1 MTGPLT
7 AVTGAS
13 GAVGGRVAERLA
25 RTGVPVRL
33 LGRDPARLPD
43 LPGADRAPAAP
54 YGDAE
59 AMRRAL

>member
-1 MTGPLT
+1 MNGPLT

-33 LGRDPARLPD
+33 LGR
-43 LPGADRAPAAP
+43 
-54 YGDAE
+54 
-59 AMRRAL
+59 